1 MKWLS
6 SIIVF
11 AVASTG
17 SGVGAQDAPSQARA
31 DLAPTGKLRVALFPL
46 PHIAVRDKETGQFS
60 GVVVDLSREL
70 AKRLNVPVEFATANS
85 NSAAVDQVK
94 NNQADLTFLVGLP
107 ALAAQID
114 FGAAYIAYET
124 TVLVPANSPIRS
136 LDDVDAAPGRR
147 IIAPEKSAIEAKLS
161 QTFKNVKLIGVP
173 IAIGSAN
180 RVVEML
186 KNGEADAYSNLTHL
200 LSLTQNDLPEWRIVP
215 GSYMM
220 TVFSIGYPK
229 DRPAGATYAN
239 QFIDEMKKSG
249 FIQQAI
255 ERANLKGAVVPK

>member
-6 SIIVF
+6 SFFVF
-11 AVASTG
+11 AVASSG

-46 PHIAVRDKETGQFS
+46 PIIAVRDKETGQFG

-70 AKRLNVPVEFATANS
+70 GKRLSVPVEFTTANTPT
-85 NSAAVDQVK
+85 AAADLVK
-94 NNQADLTFLVGLP
+94 NGQADLTFLVNLP
-107 ALAAQID
+107 ARAAQID
-114 FGAAYIAYET
+114 FGSAYIEYET
-124 TVLVPANSPIRS
+124 SFLVPANSPIRS
-136 LDDVDAAPGRR
+136 LDDVDAPGRR
-147 IIAPEKSAIEAKLS
+147 IIAPEQSAQEAKLS
-161 QTFKNVKLIGVP
+161 QTFKNVKVVGVP

-200 LSLTQNDLPEWRIVP
+200 LSLTQTDLPGWRIVP
-215 GSYMM
+215 GSYMG

-229 DRPAGATYAN
+229 ARPAGATYAN
-239 QFIDEMKKSG
+239 QFIEEMKKSG
-249 FIQQAI
+249 FIRQAI

>member
-1 MKWLS
+1 MKWLW

-11 AVASTG
+11 AVALSA
-17 SGVGAQDAPSQARA
+17 SGLAAQDAPSQARA
-31 DLAPTGKLRVALFPL
+31 DLAPTGELRVALFPL

-70 AKRLNVPVEFATANS
+70 AKRLGVPVEFTTANT
-85 NSAAVDQVK
+85 NAAAVDQVK
-94 NNQADLTFLVGLP
+94 NDQADLTFLVSLP

-124 TVLVPANSPIRS
+124 TFLVPANSPIRS
-136 LDDVDAAPGRR
+136 LDDVDAPGRR
-147 IIAPEKSAIEAKLS
+147 IIAPERSAIETKLS

-180 RVVEML
+180 RVVEIL
-186 KNGEADAYSNLTHL
+186 KNGEADGYSNLTHL
-200 LSLTQNDLPEWRIVP
+200 LSLTQTALPGWRIVP

-229 DRPAGATYAN
+229 DRPAGALYAN
-239 QFIDEMKKSG
+239 QFIEEMKKSG

-255 ERANLKGAVVPK
+255 ERANLKGAVVAR

>member
-1 MKWLS
+1 MPENSQIRRLQDIDAPGFR
-6 SIIVF
+6 IIVPDK
-11 AVASTG
+11 
-17 SGVGAQDAPSQARA
+17 GVSE
-31 DLAPTGKLRVALFPL
+31 V
-46 PHIAVRDKETGQFS
+46 
-60 GVVVDLSREL
+60 
-70 AKRLNVPVEFATANS
+70 
-85 NSAAVDQVK
+85 
-94 NNQADLTFLVGLP
+94 
-107 ALAAQID
+107 
-114 FGAAYIAYET
+114 
-124 TVLVPANSPIRS
+124 
-136 LDDVDAAPGRR
+136 
-147 IIAPEKSAIEAKLS
+147 KLS
-161 QTFKNVKLIGVP
+161 QVLKSARLIGVP

-200 LSLTQNDLPEWRIVP
+200 LSLTQAELPGWRIVP

-229 DRPAGATYAN
+229 DKPAGAAYAN

>member
-6 SIIVF
+6 RIIVF
-11 AVASTG
+11 AVASSG
-17 SGVGAQDAPSQARA
+17 SGVGAQDAPSQARV

-46 PHIAVRDKETGQFS
+46 PHIAVRDKDTGDFR

-70 AKRLNVPVEFATANS
+70 AKRLDVPVEFATVNS
-85 NSAAVDQVK
+85 NSVAVDQVK
-94 NNQADLTFLVGLP
+94 NGQADLTFLVGLP

-114 FGAAYIAYET
+114 FGAAYIEYET
-124 TVLVPANSPIRS
+124 SFLVPANSPIRG
-136 LDDVDAAPGRR
+136 LDDIDAPGFR
-147 IIAPEKSAIEAKLS
+147 IIVPEKGVAQAQLS
-161 QTFKNVKLIGVP
+161 QTLKNVKLIGAP
-173 IAIGSAN
+173 IAIGSAT

-200 LSLTQNDLPEWRIVP
+200 LSLTQTDLPGWRIVP

-229 DRPAGATYAN
+229 GRPAGAAYAN
-239 QFIDEMKKSG
+239 QFIEEMKKSG

>member
-1 MKWLS
+1 LDDHARRNRNWTYPLLS
-6 SIIVF
+6 L
-11 AVASTG
+11 ASSG
-17 SGVGAQDAPSQARA
+17 SGVGAQDAPSQARV

-46 PHIAVRDKETGQFS
+46 PHIAVRDKGTGQFR

-70 AKRLNVPVEFATANS
+70 AKRLDVPVEFATVNS
-85 NSAAVDQVK
+85 NSVAVDQVK
-94 NNQADLTFLVGLP
+94 NGQADLTFLVGLP

-114 FGAAYIAYET
+114 FGAAYIAR
-124 TVLVPANSPIRS
+124 VA
-136 LDDVDAAPGRR
+136 
-147 IIAPEKSAIEAKLS
+147 EAKLS
-161 QTFKNVKLIGVP
+161 QTLKNVKLIGVP

-186 KNGEADAYSNLTHL
+186 KNGEADTYSNLTHL
-200 LSLTQNDLPEWRIVP
+200 LSLTQTDLPGWRIVP

-229 DRPAGATYAN
+229 GKPAGATYAN
-239 QFIDEMKKSG
+239 QFIEEMKKNG

-255 ERANLKGAVVPK
+255 ERANLKGAVVPR

>member
-6 SIIVF
+6 RFIVF
-11 AVASTG
+11 AVASGTG
-17 SGVGAQDAPSQARA
+17 AGAQDVPSQARA
-31 DLAPTGKLRVALFPL
+31 DLAPIGKLRVALFPL
-46 PHIAVRDKETGQFS
+46 PHIAVRDKDTGDFK

-70 AKRLNVPVEFATANS
+70 AKGLDVPVEFVMVNS
-85 NSAAVDQVK
+85 NLAAVDQVK
-94 NNQADLTFLVGLP
+94 NGQADLTFLVGLP

-124 TVLVPANSPIRS
+124 SFLVPANSPIHG
-136 LDDVDAAPGRR
+136 LGDIDVPGFR
-147 IIAPEKSAIEAKLS
+147 IIVPEKGVAEAKLS
-161 QTFKNVKLIGVP
+161 QTLKNVKLIGAP

-186 KNGEADAYSNLTHL
+186 KNGEADSYSNLTHL
-200 LSLTQNDLPEWRIVP
+200 LSLTQTELPGWHIVP

-229 DRPAGATYAN
+229 NRPAGAAYTN
-239 QFIDEMKKSG
+239 QFIEEMKKSG

-255 ERANLKGAVVPK
+255 ERANLKGAVVPR